1 MEVHGG
7 ELSAVLG
14 SKGMSAKI
22 YNNDSSENHNELIF
36 TLLINKTTMMNQYFV
51 VLWLLQLSNIF

>member
-14 SKGMSAKI
+14 SKGMSARI
-22 YNNDSSENHNELIF
+22 DYSYSYENHNELIF
-36 TLLINKTTMMNQYFV
+36 TLLINKTKLLNQFCV
-51 VLWLLQLSNIF
+51 VLWLL

>member
-14 SKGMSAKI
+14 SKGMSARI
-22 YNNDSSENHNELIF
+22 DNNDSNENHNELIF
-36 TLLINKTTMMNQYFV
+36 TLLINKTKIMNQYFV
-51 VLWLLQLSNIF
+51 VLWLS

>member
-14 SKGMSAKI
+14 SKGMSARI
-22 YNNDSSENHNELIF
+22 DNNDSNENRNELIF
-36 TLLINKTTMMNQYFV
+36 TLLINKTKIMNQYFV
-51 VLWLLQLSNIF
+51 VLWLL